1 MQETDR
7 ILTADEGEETM
18 VAPRFDDEETMV
30 ARPVVPFEEVGTDA
44 PAATPHA
51 AAPRAPVYSR
61 LANRPR
67 RSLVAALVLVSALAG
82 GVLGGAGLYLYQ
94 KQRQAAPASQPQAE
108 APAPEQQ
115 PTAAPEA
122 LNTQPASETKQ
133 PPQVSEPAA
142 PKNDAAAEDEENDG
156 ASDEGETAEARP
168 AAAESAPPV
177 ERRRESEAS
186 EATRTT
192 KRGKKGTRDE
202 EVARSTRRANRDEDE
217 DYRDEASGGGRVA
230 RRVGVITYRP
240 RRVRPRRDNYGSPD
254 RLRRIFEGQ
263 P

>member
-1 MQETDR
+1 MEETNR
-7 ILTADEGEETM
+7 ILTAGDGEETM

-44 PAATPHA
+44 PAAAPH
-51 AAPRAPVYSR
+51 APRAPIYSR

-82 GVLGGAGLYLYQ
+82 SVLGGAGLYLYQ
-94 KQRQAAPASQPQAE
+94 KNRQAAPETRPQAE

-115 PTAAPEA
+115 PAAEPEAVSAQPAPE
-122 LNTQPASETKQ
+122 TKR
-133 PPQVSEPAA
+133 PQVSEPAA
-142 PKNDAAAEDEENDG
+142 PNTVAAAEDAHDRARDNV
-156 ASDEGETAEARP
+156 AAAEARP
-168 AAAESAPPV
+168 AESAPPPV
-177 ERRRESEAS
+177 ERRRESEAT
-186 EATRTT
+186 EATREA
-192 KRGKKGTRDE
+192 KRGKKGERDE
-202 EVARSTRRANRDEDE
+202 EPARASRRASHDDDEN
-217 DYRDEASGGGRVA
+217 YRDEASGDGRVA

-240 RRVRPRRDNYGSPD
+240 RRARQQRDNYGTPD

>member
-18 VAPRFDDEETMV
+18 VAPRFDDEETV
-30 ARPVVPFEEVGTDA
+30 LARPVVPFEEVGTDA
-44 PAATPHA
+44 PAAAPRAT
-51 AAPRAPVYSR
+51 APRAPIYSR
-61 LANRPR
+61 LANGPR

-82 GVLGGAGLYLYQ
+82 SVLGGAGLYLYQ
-94 KQRQAAPASQPQAE
+94 KHRQAATQPQAE

-115 PTAAPEA
+115 PTAAPAPEA
-122 LNTQPASETKQ
+122 SNAQPAAETKR
-133 PPQVSEPAA
+133 PQVSEPAA
-142 PKNDAAAEDEENDG
+142 SKTDAAEEDDNDDG
-156 ASDEGETAEARP
+156 AAAEARP
-168 AAAESAPPV
+168 AEAESAPPV
-177 ERRRESEAS
+177 EHRRESEAP
-186 EATRTT
+186 EVTRAAR
-192 KRGKKGTRDE
+192 RGKKGERDE
-202 EVARSTRRANRDEDE
+202 ELARAPRRANRDDDE
-217 DYRDEASGGGRVA
+217 DYGDQASGNGREA